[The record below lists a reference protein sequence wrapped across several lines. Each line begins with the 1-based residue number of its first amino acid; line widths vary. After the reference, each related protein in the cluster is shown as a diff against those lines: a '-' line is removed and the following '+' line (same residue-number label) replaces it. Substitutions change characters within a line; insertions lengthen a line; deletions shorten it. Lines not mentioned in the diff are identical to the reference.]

1 MAALK
6 FGGRPPKITKFE
18 GFWPILVVKKV
29 VRRLMLCY
37 SSSVYGD
44 TTVEPHLRSIFVSLA
59 DLGGKVTRAWDTD
72 FSEIS
77 QKGLGLGT
85 KTPGGP
91 NRVPWALTTE
101 HKLAQLVSWPNWSLV
116 SSGLSRA
123 RRTTVFEAQLRNFL
137 GKF

>member
-1 MAALK
+1 
-6 FGGRPPKITKFE
+6 
-18 GFWPILVVKKV
+18 
-29 VRRLMLCY
+29 MLCY

-44 TTVEPHLRSIFVSLA
+44 TTVEPHLGSILSLW
-59 DLGGKVTRAWDTD
+59 LIWEVRQRAARARDTD

-101 HKLAQLVSWPNWSLV
+101 HKLAWYNQT
-116 SSGLSRA
+116 GL
-123 RRTTVFEAQLRNFL
+123 L
-137 GKF
+137 

>member
-1 MAALK
+1 
-6 FGGRPPKITKFE
+6 
-18 GFWPILVVKKV
+18 
-29 VRRLMLCY
+29 MLCY

-59 DLGGKVTRAWDTD
+59 DLGGKATRHARMRDTD

-91 NRVPWALTTE
+91 NRVPWALNTE
-101 HKLAQLVSWPNWSLV
+101 HKLAWYNQT
-116 SSGLSRA
+116 GL
-123 RRTTVFEAQLRNFL
+123 L
-137 GKF
+137 